1 MLMLNVLFY
10 IEMHTKMT
18 KCENIL
24 FTNDRIGSEFYR
36 YTVDDIGPL
45 LGTLFNSKFEGWQ
58 FPRSWGD
65 SVICPIYKSGITC
78 DPSNYHGISITTS
91 MYNPF
96 STIIT
101 SRLYSRGETN
111 NTIKE
116 ALVGFRTGYSVID
129 NVFLFPNYGANE
141 FI

>member
-1 MLMLNVLFY
+1 
-10 IEMHTKMT
+10 
-18 KCENIL
+18 
-24 FTNDRIGSEFYR
+24 
-36 YTVDDIGPL
+36 
-45 LGTLFNSKFEGWQ
+45 
-58 FPRSWGD
+58 
-65 SVICPIYKSGITC
+65 
-78 DPSNYHGISITTS
+78 

-96 STIIT
+96 STIIN

-129 NVFLFPNYGANE
+129 NVFLFPNYGANV